1 MSIKVKS
8 KRKGRTMT
16 SRLSSKNQVTI
27 PIDVLREA
35 GFVAGEELAF
45 KYEDG
50 RVVIEKE
57 NLPSISK
64 IFGIGNGINEGF
76 DWRKDREESWGE

>member
-1 MSIKVKS
+1 M
-8 KRKGRTMT
+8 
-16 SRLSSKNQVTI
+16 
-27 PIDVLREA
+27 
-35 GFVAGEELAF
+35 AGEELAF